1 MSLFQFKRS
10 GKSRLTTDERI
21 KEIKGGGEESK
32 TVSLLVT
39 GFCFN
44 VPLEQDRETERE
56 RYRDTHRQI
65 ETERVG
71 DQMEVYINETINNGM
86 RRRKRRKKESNTYLI
101 VIDFS
106 CSNKYLLHTRMTC
119 CMYV

>member
-44 VPLEQDRETERE
+44 VPLEQDRETETQTERE
-56 RYRDTHRQI
+56 RY
-65 ETERVG
+65 
-71 DQMEVYINETINNGM
+71 
-86 RRRKRRKKESNTYLI
+86 
-101 VIDFS
+101 
-106 CSNKYLLHTRMTC
+106 
-119 CMYV
+119 